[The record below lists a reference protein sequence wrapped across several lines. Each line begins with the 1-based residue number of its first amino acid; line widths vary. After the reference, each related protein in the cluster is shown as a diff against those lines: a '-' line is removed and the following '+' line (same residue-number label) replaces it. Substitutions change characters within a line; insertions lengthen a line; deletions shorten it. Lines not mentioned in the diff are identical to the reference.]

1 MRNVIEVSKEAFNRI
16 RFTSEM
22 RYKQV
27 NHGLFSRRLGL
38 YNKDIFY
45 HLNTLRKVNIR
56 TSSAQYQVIML
67 VSIFFQVQII
77 VYHDGTHTKM
87 QEVRMH

>member
-1 MRNVIEVSKEAFNRI
+1 MRNIIEVSKEAFNRI

-27 NHGLFSRRLGL
+27 NHGFFSRRLGL

-67 VSIFFQVQII
+67 VSIFF
-77 VYHDGTHTKM
+77 
-87 QEVRMH
+87 RFR

>member
-1 MRNVIEVSKEAFNRI
+1 MRNIIEVSKEAFNRI

-38 YNKDIFY
+38 YNKGIFY

-67 VSIFFQVQII
+67 VSIFFQVPII

-87 QEVRMH
+87 QEVSMR